1 MTKKSVA
8 RRVRVSNDVFI
19 GEVARMLKEEGR
31 SSVTFVVRGVS
42 MHPFLADGRDK
53 VVLVPPMPPRVG
65 QVVLAE
71 VSPGVFALHRIIK
84 TEGDIVTMRGD
95 GNLLWRTETFTS
107 DKIIGTA
114 KAFIRKGRYVPT
126 DGRLWKCYS
135 AVWHALRPVRRIIV
149 AFYRRIILKF

>member
-1 MTKKSVA
+1 MKQEAATRK
-8 RRVRVSNDVFI
+8 VRVSNDVFI
-19 GEVARMLKEEGR
+19 GEVARMLNEEGR

-42 MHPFLADGRDK
+42 MHPFLANGRDK
-53 VVLVPPMPPRVG
+53 VVLVPPMKPQVG

-71 VSPGVFALHRIIK
+71 VSPGVFALHRIIRI
-84 TEGDIVTMRGD
+84 EGNNVTMRGD

-126 DGRLWKCYS
+126 DGKLWKRYS